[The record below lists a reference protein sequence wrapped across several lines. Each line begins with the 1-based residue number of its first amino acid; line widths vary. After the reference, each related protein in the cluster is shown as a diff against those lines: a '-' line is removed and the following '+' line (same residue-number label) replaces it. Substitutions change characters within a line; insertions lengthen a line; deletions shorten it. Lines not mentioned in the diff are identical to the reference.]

1 MKEETEL
8 KIECKIC
15 GKKFKRLPN
24 HIWQAH
30 KNEIT
35 IEEYY
40 LKFIGE
46 KGKCKECGKDTA
58 FVNLSIGYN
67 SFCSNICLGNNV
79 EVKNKK
85 KETCNKNYK
94 VNNPSQSKEIK
105 VKKKETCIK
114 NHGVDSYSKTEEFKE
129 KYKNTC
135 MKNHNVEYPAQSP
148 EIREKQMATCIK
160 NHGVDNYSKTEE
172 FKEKSKNTFMKN
184 HNVDHPMKNK
194 DIINKAKESTLRN
207 NNGVHPCKLSFA
219 QLQERYPLLI
229 KVEELKEGPNG
240 EILAHCKNS
249 NCKNSKENGGYF
261 EPTLHQLNWRKQ
273 GIDKNDTAYLYCCE
287 ECKKACPLFGRSAS
301 ALHNLINEN
310 PEIPYTQTEY
320 STWKNEVF
328 HRQKIENDTDI
339 NFCEYCHATEDLHV
353 HHEVPQKLVPGYA
366 LDPDNGIIACEKCH
380 YEKGHATGTECS
392 TGNLANK
399 ICK

>member
-1 MKEETEL
+1 MKMKEETEL
-8 KIECKIC
+8 KVECKIC

-46 KGKCKECGKDTA
+46 KGKCKECGKDTT
-58 FVNLSIGYN
+58 FTNLSIGYN
-67 SFCSNICLGNNV
+67 SFCSNTCLGNNI

-85 KETCNKNYK
+85 KETCNKNYN

-114 NHGVDSYSKTEEFKE
+114 NHGIDSYSKTEEFKE

-135 MKNHNVEYPAQSP
+135 MKNYNVEYPAQSP
-148 EIREKQMATCIK
+148 EIREKQMTTCIK
-160 NHGVDNYSKTEE
+160 NHGVGNPSQNKEIVKKLRLTFSK
-172 FKEKSKNTFMKN
+172 
-184 HNVDHPMKNK
+184 
-194 DIINKAKESTLRN
+194 
-207 NNGVHPCKLSFA
+207 CK
-219 QLQERYPLLI
+219 ERYPLLV

-261 EPTLHQLNWRKQ
+261 EPTTWHLNWRNS
-273 GIDKNDTAYLYCCE
+273 GINKGDTAYLYCCE
-287 ECKKACPLFGRSAS
+287 ECKKECPLYGRSAIQ
-301 ALHNLINEN
+301 LHNLINEN
-310 PEIPYTQTEY
+310 PEIPYTQEEY

-328 HRQKIENDTDI
+328 HRQKIENNTDI
-339 NFCEYCHATEDLHV
+339 NFCEYCHATENLHV
-353 HHEVPQKLVPGYA
+353 HHEVPQKIVPGYA

-380 YEKGHATGTECS
+380 YEKGHAIGTECS